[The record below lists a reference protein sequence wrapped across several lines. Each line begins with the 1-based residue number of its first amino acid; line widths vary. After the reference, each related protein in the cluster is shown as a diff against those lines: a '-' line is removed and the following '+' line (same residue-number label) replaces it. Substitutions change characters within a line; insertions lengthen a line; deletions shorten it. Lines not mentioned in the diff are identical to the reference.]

1 MSAHTQAE
9 RLAAAY
15 KFDVGKKASPMR
27 RWLYLLLQSHT
38 GTVGLIIVTIFCLTA
53 LLAPLIAPS
62 DPAAIDVANA
72 LKPPFWMDGG
82 TTAHILGTDN
92 LGRDI
97 FSRLIYGSQISL
109 VVGLCAVILSGLIG
123 VSLGI
128 VCGFYGGRWFDTV
141 IMRIVD
147 AKLAIPGILFMLV
160 VIGVFGP
167 SVLTLILVMGV
178 TNWTSY
184 TRLIRGEVLSLKQ
197 RDFVRAARSLGTRDR
212 VIMRKHLFPNIFSTF
227 IVVSTLSV
235 GGTIVSEASLSFLG
249 LGIQP
254 PTVSWGYMLSEGKD
268 YLATSWW
275 LATFPGMAIT
285 TVVLGI
291 TFLGDWLRDVMDPRS
306 QGRRT

>member
-1 MSAHTQAE
+1 MSTHAPAE
-9 RLAAAY
+9 RLAASY
-15 KFDVGKKASPMR
+15 KFDIGKRTNPLL
-27 RWLYLLLQSHT
+27 RWTRLLLHSKT
-38 GTVGLIIVTIFCLTA
+38 GTVGFIIVTIICMTA
-53 LLAPLIAPS
+53 IFAPLIAPYN
-62 DPAAIDVANA
+62 PAVINVANT
-72 LKPPFWMDGG
+72 LKPPFWMTGG

-97 FSRLIYGSQISL
+97 LSRIIYGSQISL
-109 VVGLCAVILSGLIG
+109 LVGLCAVLLSGLIG

-128 VCGFYGGRWFDTV
+128 ICGFYGGRWFDAV

-147 AKLAIPGILFMLV
+147 AKMAIPGILFMLV
-160 VIGVFGP
+160 IIGVFGP
-167 SVLTLILVMGV
+167 SVLTLIVVMGI

-212 VIMRKHLFPNIFSTF
+212 DIMRKHILPNIFSTF

-275 LATFPGMAIT
+275 LATFPGVAIT
-285 TVVLGI
+285 TTVLGI
-291 TFLGDWLRDVMDPRS
+291 IFLGDWLRDVMDPRS
-306 QGRRT
+306 QGRRS